1 MKWGNK
7 IEKKILPLI
16 PLVVSKDRPTFKGQ
30 SMVENRVMIST
41 VTTMEVW
48 TLYIRLQI
56 QLGLKIIA
64 WQALLGY
71 FFFQFLV
78 TRGACCPL
86 LRMFSLSAW
95 LTGWESMI

>member
-16 PLVVSKDRPTFKGQ
+16 PLVVSKDRPTIKGQ

-56 QLGLKIIA
+56 QLGLKICSEDLASTVGIFFLSVSGNSGS
-64 WQALLGY
+64 LLSTAAN
-71 FFFQFLV
+71 V
-78 TRGACCPL
+78 
-86 LRMFSLSAW
+86 
-95 LTGWESMI
+95 